1 MQDPNNSIPAEV
13 PAEMPQLTTRSVA
26 YLYKA
31 AKWGKF
37 LAILGF
43 ILAGLM
49 IVAGIL
55 MSLVMNLVTD
65 EVIPLNIPFS
75 PQILSIIYI
84 AIACIYLV
92 PVFFLNSFSNNVI
105 KAVKRSSTENM
116 TTSLRNLK
124 NLFVFIGVSTI
135 AIIALYTIVLIVI
148 GTAALFSF

>member
-31 AKWGKF
+31 AKWSKF

-49 IVAGIL
+49 IAAGIL

-75 PQILSIIYI
+75 PQILSIVYI
-84 AIACIYLV
+84 AIACIYLI
-92 PVFFLNSFSNNVI
+92 PVIFLNSFSNNVI
-105 KAVKRSSTENM
+105 KAVKRSSTVNM

-135 AIIALYTIVLIVI
+135 AIIALYTIALIVI